1 MKVVVQNKKAR
12 HDFAILE
19 TIEAGIALR
28 GTEVKSLRE
37 GRANLRDSYAL
48 LENGE
53 VLLRGLQIM
62 PYSHTSDRALDPMRD
77 RKLLLN
83 RDEITKLTVKINEK
97 GMTLVALKVYF
108 TPRGIAKV
116 ELGLAKGKSS
126 TTSARRSRNVRAAAT
141 LIGLSNA
148 PVTSKHAA
156 LPSMCR
162 VGPATASLGFPPQR
176 AQFVSSALR
185 RVILARSF
193 AMGLPRHI
201 GRAPHP
207 DSYSTGF
214 NPLCYRRGD
223 P

>member
-1 MKVVVQNKKAR
+1 MTAIIQNKKAR

-48 LENGE
+48 LEGDE

-83 RDEITKLTVKINEK
+83 REEIRKLAIKINEK

-108 TPRGIAKV
+108 NARGIAKV
-116 ELGLAKGKSS
+116 ELGVAKGKKLYDKREAIAERE
-126 TTSARRSRNVRAAAT
+126 TRRDVDRAMKRARNE
-141 LIGLSNA
+141 
-148 PVTSKHAA
+148 
-156 LPSMCR
+156 
-162 VGPATASLGFPPQR
+162 
-176 AQFVSSALR
+176 
-185 RVILARSF
+185 
-193 AMGLPRHI
+193 
-201 GRAPHP
+201 
-207 DSYSTGF
+207 
-214 NPLCYRRGD
+214 
-223 P
+223 